1 MPTVVIAHRVFDD
14 MAIEAEILS
23 AIDATI
29 VWTGNLSTPEALEA
43 ARESD
48 ALMVAL
54 EVVSADLLASMK
66 RCRIVSR
73 LGIGIDNID
82 VAAATEH
89 GIWVANVP
97 DYSVDEVSS
106 HAIACLLAHA
116 RRLPQMIDMTR
127 RGTWAR
133 DPVRPIRRIKGQVLG
148 LLGLGRIGRA
158 VAVKA
163 RGLGLDVKAYDPYV
177 APETMEAAGVGPTDW
192 ESLLRT
198 SDYISLHASLTD
210 ETRRI
215 VDARAL
221 SLMKP
226 TAFLINT
233 GRGALIDE
241 EALLGAI
248 RAGQIAGA
256 ALDVLTVEPPPPD
269 HPLLREERVWIT
281 PHLACYSDE
290 ADLDVRV
297 RAAEEVVRVLRG
309 EKPRSPVNQIH

>member
-1 MPTVVIAHRVFDD
+1 
-14 MAIEAEILS
+14 
-23 AIDATI
+23 
-29 VWTGNLSTPEALEA
+29 
-43 ARESD
+43 
-48 ALMVAL
+48 
-54 EVVSADLLASMK
+54 
-66 RCRIVSR
+66 
-73 LGIGIDNID
+73 
-82 VAAATEH
+82 
-89 GIWVANVP
+89 
-97 DYSVDEVSS
+97 
-106 HAIACLLAHA
+106 
-116 RRLPQMIDMTR
+116 
-127 RGTWAR
+127 
-133 DPVRPIRRIKGQVLG
+133 
-148 LLGLGRIGRA
+148 
-158 VAVKA
+158 
-163 RGLGLDVKAYDPYV
+163 LGLDVKVYDPYV
-177 APETMEAAGVGPTDW
+177 AAETMEAAGVGPTDW

-256 ALDVLTVEPPPPD
+256 ALDVLTVEPPLPD